1 MFILFFDNNN
11 SLPVNVTQ
19 NLYEFLG
26 GEVFSKRRWTS
37 REVPTV
43 RVSIYER
50 RLHLL
55 QYMFIKR
62 SVSPAIKKIRKW
74 MLRDSPAKI
83 EPFRLD

>member
-1 MFILFFDNNN
+1 M
-11 SLPVNVTQ
+11 NVTQ

-55 QYMFIKR
+55 LYIFIKR

-74 MLRDSPAKI
+74 VLRDSAAKI